1 MMHMSDR
8 KAKQS
13 RLREAFPF
21 HGDNRCSYRD
31 GWAIVVPDPKTGGAA
46 AWRDMVF
53 PTMDGANAT
62 AARLV
67 TGECDIQPAREV
79 MHLTKWRK
87 SKDKQRTIILRPAT
101 IEGTNA

>member
-1 MMHMSDR
+1 MMHMSAW

-13 RLREAFPF
+13 RLRHAFPF
-21 HGDNRCSYRD
+21 QGDHRCEYRD
-31 GWAIVVPDPKTGGAA
+31 GWAIVIPNPKTGGSA
-46 AWRDMVF
+46 AWGDMVF

-79 MHLTKWRK
+79 VHLTKWRK
-87 SKDKQRTIILRPAT
+87 SEGRQRTIILRPAAS
-101 IEGTNA
+101 EVGQ